1 MIGVKYSHAGRSPV
15 SFIMKRTWLADVCL
29 LLVALI
35 WGSTFL
41 VVQHAVHTLP
51 PLAFNAIRFI
61 GAGLL
66 FAVVLLARRSLFV
79 FLDKR
84 LLIHGSILGL
94 WLFSAYAFQTIGLL
108 YTTTTNTGFLTGLSV
123 VLVPFI
129 TLWLAKQRLT
139 LPTWISALLAL
150 CGLYLLAFNGGAAV
164 WNQGDVLVL
173 LCAVGFA
180 MHIALTGRF
189 APHHDT
195 LPLVTVQLTIVGIL
209 SGGSS
214 LIFEP
219 QLSTGMLGQAL
230 SEPKVLFALAV
241 SIGLSTAFAF
251 WAQTW
256 CQRYTSA
263 TRVAILFAMEPVF
276 AAITGVTF
284 AGEVLGGW
292 AIAGCGLIFAG
303 MIVAELKW
311 GEHAVQ

>member
-1 MIGVKYSHAGRSPV
+1 MKVGRESILL
-15 SFIMKRTWLADVCL
+15 IMKRTWLADVCL

-51 PLAFNAIRFI
+51 PLAFNAIRFAC
-61 GAGLL
+61 AGLL
-66 FAVVLLARRSLFV
+66 FAVVLLFTRRTLTI
-79 FLDKR
+79 FLNKR
-84 LLIHGSILGL
+84 LLLHGGILGL

-129 TLWLAKQRLT
+129 TLWLSKQRLT

-150 CGLYLLAFNGGAAV
+150 CGLYLLAFNGGTAE
-164 WNQGDVLVL
+164 WNKGDGLVL

-189 APHHDT
+189 ASQHDT
-195 LPLVTVQLTIVGIL
+195 LPLVTVQLMTVGIL
-209 SGGSS
+209 SGISS
-214 LIFEP
+214 AIFEP
-219 QLSTGMLGQAL
+219 QLTMRLLGQAL
-230 SEPKVLFALAV
+230 SEPKVLFALAI

-256 CQRYTSA
+256 CQKYTSA

-284 AGEVLGGW
+284 AGEALGGW
-292 AIAGCGLIFAG
+292 ALAGCGLIFIG

-311 GEHAVQ
+311 SGHAVQ